1 MKNLLRVILVPAICG
16 ILACVIV
23 RLIRPL
29 SWIESSK
36 EFLVAIIIWAVLFLV
51 YILGETG
58 ISAYRFHKEE
68 KNNEIREGKRSIG

>member
-1 MKNLLRVILVPAICG
+1 
-16 ILACVIV
+16 
-23 RLIRPL
+23 
-29 SWIESSK
+29 
-36 EFLVAIIIWAVLFLV
+36 LFLV